1 MRFYCILIK
10 YIKFLSL
17 FNFITGMA
25 TGMPARAMLYRMR
38 LAPKEEA

>member
-17 FNFITGMA
+17 FKITGMA